1 MLQTLVLW
9 MLMSIVL
16 VLAALGVAFGVF
28 SWQLQRRNR
37 VDPHTET
44 LAPLLWL
51 WSPTQPARMH
61 RRLQRAAVPLRV
73 IDAQDGTAPPR
84 RRTRRSTTPEP
95 PMGSAAGLRR
105 SVMAQAVELDRQ
117 VAITARQPRPVRRQA
132 LRALGAQVTT
142 LEATTARLV
151 RLHVQAS
158 APPASPR
165 PAPAS
170 PPEVLGSVN
179 DHLDL
184 LEQAHAEML
193 EIEQANG
200 LLDPD
205 ALLRRARLDA
215 AAPAAAHLP
224 TAPATAPVA
233 ETAGIPPAPTPTSPG
248 PPPVAPPQP
257 RAAAPTATG
266 PEPRPRAP
274 STAPESRAHPQA
286 G

>member
-1 MLQTLVLW
+1 VLQTLVLW

-95 PMGSAAGLRR
+95 PVGSAAGLRR

-158 APPASPR
+158 APPAGPR

-184 LEQAHAEML
+184 LSSRRTPRCSRSSRRTGCSTRRPAATR
-193 EIEQANG
+193 
-200 LLDPD
+200 LLDPP
-205 ALLRRARLDA
+205 AGRRPPPDRL
-215 AAPAAAHLP
+215 
-224 TAPATAPVA
+224 VA
-233 ETAGIPPAPTPTSPG
+233 ETAGILRHRRRRPPG
-248 PPPVAPPQP
+248 PATRGVIAAP
-257 RAAAPTATG
+257 AVAPTATG
-266 PEPRPRAP
+266 PEPRPHAPPPAPPRAP
-274 STAPESRAHPQA
+274 RAPHAS
-286 G
+286 